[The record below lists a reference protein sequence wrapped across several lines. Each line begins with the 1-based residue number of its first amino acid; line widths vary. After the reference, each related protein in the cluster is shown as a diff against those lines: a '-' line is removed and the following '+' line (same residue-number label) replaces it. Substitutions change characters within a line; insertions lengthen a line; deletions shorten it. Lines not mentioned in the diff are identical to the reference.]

1 MHEKNLVEILHL
13 EKLSSFEKQIG
24 MNMLTFFFWRKNQT
38 RNGGRR
44 TLVYLL
50 AKRVKFYLFPLFKN
64 VPFFSF
70 FLSLLLLCRLRVL
83 LIWKASDPNGNTYK
97 YDQCCGSKIQTHWI
111 CIRVLNFGSICIWIQ
126 VQIRIQGYTK
136 SFWKNKLKIILEK
149 NTFL

>member
-24 MNMLTFFFWRKNQT
+24 MNMLTFRRKNQT

-44 TLVYLL
+44 TCYTYLQ
-50 AKRVKFYLFPLFKN
+50 KESNSTSFPYSKMFH
-64 VPFFSF
+64 FFSF

>member
-24 MNMLTFFFWRKNQT
+24 MNMLTFRRKNQT

-44 TLVYLL
+44 TLLHLL
-50 AKRVKFYLFPLFKN
+50 AKRSNSTSFPYSKMFH
-64 VPFFSF
+64 FFRF